1 MPSIYHRKA
10 TYFPA
15 VVAWNVWLAWL
26 IDKLILDNG
35 PKKERGPPI
44 ITCALAYPSAISS
57 INQKL
62 RMHARKTIFLTAPLM
77 QRKFKLVINLE
88 LSIQINFQL
97 HCRSPCNKIF
107 KIRPDLTIFWQK
119 QFKSFLLSW
128 NVCLVKYVRLE
139 QLWKLMEK
147 IAPTTIYMHR
157 TTIYVSWTYYKD
169 SYNKIYIHGTNYI
182 KLCNKY
188 LYTLEGSY
196 ELAE

>member
-119 QFKSFLLSW
+119 QFKSFF
-128 NVCLVKYVRLE
+128 
-139 QLWKLMEK
+139 
-147 IAPTTIYMHR
+147 
-157 TTIYVSWTYYKD
+157 
-169 SYNKIYIHGTNYI
+169 I
-182 KLCNKY
+182 KLKCMFSQICPLRTIMKTHGKNCTY
-188 LYTLEGSY
+188 NNLYAPNNNIRILNI
-196 ELAE
+196 L